1 MKKAWPLVILL
12 LAGLVSPGH
21 SGTKGYLFVT
31 GGGDRPESMMRRF
44 VDLAGRFGS
53 GKIIVFPMASSEPA
67 ETGAS
72 LVAEKPQLLGIGGDE
87 ETAIVVGPEEKFEV
101 VGNWNVIVYDASHAS
116 VAIRPSR
123 VIGLRGMIMHVLVAG
138 GRFDLNKRKA
148 VR

>member
-21 SGTKGYLFVT
+21 SGTKGYL
-31 GGGDRPESMMRRF
+31 
-44 VDLAGRFGS
+44 
-53 GKIIVFPMASSEPA
+53 IIVFPMAGSEPA

-72 LVAEKPQLLGIGGDE
+72 LVAEKPQLLGIGVDE
-87 ETAIVVGPEEKFEV
+87 ETAIVVGPDEKFEV

-116 VAIRPSR
+116 VAIMPSR
-123 VIGLRGMIMHVLVAG
+123 VIDLRGMIMHVLVAG
-138 GRFDLNKRKA
+138 DRFDLKKRKA